1 MKKLIYLSVAIVL
14 AACSALP
21 KSSDKTS
28 NDAQPSW
35 IASYPISETHYT
47 GVGFADKSKY
57 TTNYEEVAK
66 KNALQNLVSQI
77 DVTYSEKSLFK
88 LMNNDFNFDSAFK
101 TELQKEAHTLF
112 EKLSLQGVH
121 QERNTYWVY
130 FNLSKS
136 DYEESKQAEMEYAI
150 AKSKSYLQKTTR
162 QYSLKDRYI
171 NYVKSIEAIKLF
183 LNESLDCIID
193 DQKLFL
199 GTEIIAQ
206 FRTFLADFRLLS
218 LNKKTKVM
226 VGSNLGEMRF
236 AVEFNKKR
244 VQDIPLIFASDQLN
258 IEPFK
263 NVTDDNGVL
272 TILFPRITSTENTQK
287 FQVGIDISEWLN
299 EASQDVFIQKLARSI
314 KSHQISEAI
323 YIYTPLIYVESK
335 EKQFGVLYRGQE
347 LKYATENA
355 LVKLGFTPTN
365 DKSAAELFMNI
376 ISDTKKDNK
385 LKQDEDYKASL
396 SLEVQ
401 VEDRNK
407 LIVFREKIDNITGR
421 ESNFKMANTKAYEK
435 AKSELQEIIIPA
447 FVNSFIVQ

>member
-14 AACSALP
+14 AACSSLP
-21 KSSDKTS
+21 KSSEKRS

-35 IASYPISETHYT
+35 ITNYPISETHYT
-47 GVGFADKSKY
+47 GIGFADKSKY
-57 TTNYEEVAK
+57 TTDYKEVAK
-66 KNALQNLVSQI
+66 NNALQNLVSQI
-77 DVTYSEKSLFK
+77 EVTYSEKSLFK
-88 LMNNDFNFDSAFK
+88 LMNNDFNFDLAFK

-121 QERNTYWVY
+121 QEKNTYWVY

-150 AKSKSYLQKTTR
+150 AKSKSHLQKTTR

-183 LNESLDCIID
+183 LNESLDCVID

-206 FRTFLADFRLLS
+206 FRAFLADFRLLS

-226 VGSNLGEMRF
+226 VGGNLGEMCF

-244 VQDIPLIFASDQLN
+244 AKDIPLIFASDQLS

-263 NVTDDNGVL
+263 NVTDENGVL
-272 TILFPRITSTENTQK
+272 TTLFPKITSTENTQK

-323 YIYTPLIYVESK
+323 YVYTPLIYVESK
-335 EKQFGVLYRGQE
+335 EKQFGILYRGQK
-347 LKYATENA
+347 LKHATENA

-376 ISDTKKDNK
+376 SSDTEKDNK

-396 SLEVQ
+396 SLEIQ

-407 LIVFREKIDNITGR
+407 LIVFREKTDNIIGR
-421 ESNFKMANTKAYEK
+421 ESNLKMANTMAYEK
-435 AKSELQEIIIPA
+435 AKSEIQEIIIPA
-447 FVNSFIVQ
+447 FVNSFIIQ

>member
-1 MKKLIYLSVAIVL
+1 ML
-14 AACSALP
+14 AACSSLP
-21 KSSDKTS
+21 KSSEKTS

-35 IASYPISETHYT
+35 ITNYPISGTHYI
-47 GVGFADKSKY
+47 GIGFADKSKY
-57 TTNYEEVAK
+57 TTDYKEVAR

-77 DVTYSEKSLFK
+77 DVTYSEKSLFR
-88 LMNNDFNFDSAFK
+88 LMNNDFNFDVAFK
-101 TELQKEAHTLF
+101 TDLQKEAHSLF
-112 EKLSLQGVH
+112 EMLSLQGVH
-121 QERNTYWVY
+121 QEKNTYWVY

-150 AKSKSYLQKTTR
+150 AKSKSHLQKTTR

-206 FRTFLADFRLLS
+206 FRAFLADFRLLS
-218 LNKKTKVM
+218 LNKKNRVM
-226 VGSNLGEMRF
+226 VGGNLGEMRF
-236 AVEFNKKR
+236 AVEFNEKR
-244 VQDIPLIFASDQLN
+244 AKDIPLIFASNQLS

-263 NVTDDNGVL
+263 NVTDENGVL
-272 TILFPRITSTENTQK
+272 TVLFPKITSTENTQK
-287 FQVGIDISEWLN
+287 FHVGIDISEWLN
-299 EASQDVFIQKLARSI
+299 EASKDVFIQKLARSI

-323 YIYTPLIYVESK
+323 YVHTPLIYVESK
-335 EKQFGVLYRGQE
+335 EKQFGILYRGQE
-347 LKYATENA
+347 LKHATENA

-376 ISDTKKDNK
+376 TSDTEKDNK
-385 LKQDEDYKASL
+385 LKQDEDYKANL
-396 SLEVQ
+396 SLEIQ

-407 LIVFREKIDNITGR
+407 LIVFREKTDNIIGR
-421 ESNFKMANTKAYEK
+421 DSNFKMANTMAYEK
-435 AKSELQEIIIPA
+435 AKSEIQEIIIPA
-447 FVNSFIVQ
+447 FVNSFIIQ

>member
-14 AACSALP
+14 AACSSLP
-21 KSSDKTS
+21 KSSEKRS

-35 IASYPISETHYT
+35 ITNYPISETHYT
-47 GVGFADKSKY
+47 GIGFADKSKY
-57 TTNYEEVAK
+57 TTDYKEVAK

-77 DVTYSEKSLFK
+77 NVTYSEKSLFK
-88 LMNNDFNFDSAFK
+88 LMNNDFNFDLAFK
-101 TELQKEAHTLF
+101 TELQKEAHTLL

-121 QERNTYWVY
+121 QEKNTYWVY

-150 AKSKSYLQKTTR
+150 AKSKSHLQKTTR

-183 LNESLDCIID
+183 LNESLDCVID

-206 FRTFLADFRLLS
+206 FRSFLADFRLLS

-244 VQDIPLIFASDQLN
+244 AKDIPLIFASDQLS

-263 NVTDDNGVL
+263 NVTDENGVL
-272 TILFPRITSTENTQK
+272 TTSFPKITSTENTQK

-323 YIYTPLIYVESK
+323 YVYTPLIYVESK
-335 EKQFGVLYRGQE
+335 EKQFGILYRGQE
-347 LKYATENA
+347 LKHATENA

-376 ISDTKKDNK
+376 TSDTEKDNK

-396 SLEVQ
+396 SLEIQ

-407 LIVFREKIDNITGR
+407 LIVFREKTDNIIGR
-421 ESNFKMANTKAYEK
+421 ESNFKMANTMAYEK
-435 AKSELQEIIIPA
+435 AKSEIQEIIIPA
-447 FVNSFIVQ
+447 FVNSFIIQ

>member
-14 AACSALP
+14 AACSSLP
-21 KSSDKTS
+21 KSSEKRS

-35 IASYPISETHYT
+35 ITNYPISETHYT
-47 GVGFADKSKY
+47 GIGFADKSKY
-57 TTNYEEVAK
+57 TTDYKEVAK
-66 KNALQNLVSQI
+66 MNALQNLVSQI
-77 DVTYSEKSLFK
+77 NVTYSEKSLFK
-88 LMNNDFNFDSAFK
+88 LMNNDFNFDLAFK
-101 TELQKEAHTLF
+101 TELQKEAHTLL

-121 QERNTYWVY
+121 QEKNTYWVY

-150 AKSKSYLQKTTR
+150 AKSKSHLQKTTR

-183 LNESLDCIID
+183 LNESLDCVID

-206 FRTFLADFRLLS
+206 FRSFLADFRLLS

-226 VGSNLGEMRF
+226 VGGNLGEMRF

-244 VQDIPLIFASDQLN
+244 AKDIPLIFASNQLS

-263 NVTDDNGVL
+263 NVTDENGVL
-272 TILFPRITSTENTQK
+272 TTSFPKITSTENTQK

-323 YIYTPLIYVESK
+323 YVYTPLIYVESK

-347 LKYATENA
+347 LKHATENA

-376 ISDTKKDNK
+376 TSDTEKDNK

-396 SLEVQ
+396 SLEIQ

-407 LIVFREKIDNITGR
+407 LIVFREKTDNIIGR
-421 ESNFKMANTKAYEK
+421 ESNFKMANTMAYEK
-435 AKSELQEIIIPA
+435 AKSEIQEIIIPA
-447 FVNSFIVQ
+447 FVNSFIIQ